1 MNQDIADNVL
11 EKGKEGIKENFMGAF
26 SEFANEYVD
35 EMWTLVNELI
45 RLRAENKAL
54 REKRPPEKP
63 VSLVEYTRIKDE
75 LRSKVDYIHEQDEII
90 KGYKDKIENGEL
102 ISTVQSEQG
111 EQEIA
116 YFVKHNAAVRK
127 QAVKEFSDKVLSVSK
142 ITFSTLTEPKIEL
155 SLAEYKQ
162 LIKEAYGE

>member
-54 REKRPPEKP
+54 REKRPPGKP
-63 VSLVEYTRIKDE
+63 VSLVEYARI
-75 LRSKVDYIHEQDEII
+75 
-90 KGYKDKIENGEL
+90 
-102 ISTVQSEQG
+102 
-111 EQEIA
+111 
-116 YFVKHNAAVRK
+116 
-127 QAVKEFSDKVLSVSK
+127 
-142 ITFSTLTEPKIEL
+142 
-155 SLAEYKQ
+155 
-162 LIKEAYGE
+162 